1 MERMARPSRCCPIS
15 RRLGRPRHAG
25 TRLPGRRGATAAGGR
40 AGMPGR
46 LSAAAAGDR
55 HRAVAP
61 EHLLLREATALV
73 EAGRRRHCEAAVDE
87 NHGHVLSSGAPSTSK
102 IAFSYPWPW
111 KPSAR
116 WNKGLPLSISSAMA
130 QLRDQT
136 STYV

>member
-46 LSAAAAGDR
+46 LRR
-55 HRAVAP
+55 H
-61 EHLLLREATALV
+61 
-73 EAGRRRHCEAAVDE
+73 RRHCEAAVDE